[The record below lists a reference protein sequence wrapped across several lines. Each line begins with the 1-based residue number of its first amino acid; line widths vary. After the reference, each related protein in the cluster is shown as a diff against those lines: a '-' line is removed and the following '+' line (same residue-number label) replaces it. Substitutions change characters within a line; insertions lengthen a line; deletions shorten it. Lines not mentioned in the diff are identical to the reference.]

1 VGVVAWR
8 WRKPRFGG
16 HELLHWPGAP
26 AALCGRRGRT
36 RPFTKQHA
44 KMHKREAGGFEF
56 WTLLQQGLGVF
67 AMHVVTNRGQWQR
80 PSYLKGTVQP
90 PQLQYTILHATRPW
104 RAARW
109 LARRRAMHHWGSR
122 QLIAIAREK
131 KEHKPEQSI
140 PLYMWDV
147 SRMV

>member
-44 KMHKREAGGFEF
+44 RLHKRGAGGFEF
-56 WTLLQQGLGVF
+56 WTLLQQGLGVCNACCHEPG
-67 AMHVVTNRGQWQR
+67 AMATTVLSEGDGPATTTTVHHTACDSTVEGRAVACTSQSHASLGQPTTDCNSKR
-80 PSYLKGTVQP
+80 
-90 PQLQYTILHATRPW
+90 
-104 RAARW
+104 
-109 LARRRAMHHWGSR
+109 
-122 QLIAIAREK
+122 
-131 KEHKPEQSI
+131 KEGA
-140 PLYMWDV
+140 
-147 SRMV
+147 